1 MRRVLVLSAAILS
14 LAACAPEAPGGGE
27 ASAPA
32 DAPAPAP
39 DPAAAFRV
47 DFRLSGTEPFWGAD
61 IIGTEI
67 HITRPDQ
74 PEVTAINAG
83 LAMVQGRAI
92 WTAQAG
98 QALVM
103 ATLTP
108 GECSDGMSDRKWPYS
123 AELKIGDEVL
133 KGCAAPRDEIPA
145 GGA

>member
-1 MRRVLVLSAAILS
+1 MRRVLVLSAAVLS
-14 LAACAPEAPGGGE
+14 LAACAPEAPGGGD
-27 ASAPA
+27 ANAPA
-32 DAPAPAP
+32 DAPAP

-47 DFRLSGTEPFWGAD
+47 DFHLSGTEPFWGAD

-67 HITRPDQ
+67 HVTRPDQ

-98 QALVM
+98 QSLVM

-108 GECSDGMSDRKWPYS
+108 GECSDGMSDRQWPYA
-123 AELKIGDEVL
+123 AELKIGDEIL
-133 KGCAAPRDEIPA
+133 KGCAAPKDDAPVGA
-145 GGA
+145 G